1 MKVLHIIASMD
12 PRSGGPAEGVTQI
25 GNTLHAL
32 DVEQHVLT
40 LDAPGS
46 PFEQVANRYIYPMGR
61 PRCAG
66 RGPVASALNWA
77 NYSPAALDWGRT
89 HLRDFDACVVN
100 GLWNYSTRIAR
111 QLLVGSGV
119 PYVVYPHGMLDPW
132 FRSHYPMKHV
142 AKQLLWTFN
151 EGVLLREADAVLFTC
166 EEERLLARKTFMPY
180 SVRERV
186 IAYGAGAPPPPDPDQ
201 ITRFRALLPALGERP
216 YILFLS
222 RIHEKKGCD
231 LLVEAFA
238 KIAVDHPGLD
248 LVIAGPD
255 QAGLADDLRAR
266 ASKLGISDRIHWP
279 GMVGGA
285 AKYGAFRGARAFVL
299 PSHQENFGI
308 VVAEALACE
317 CPVLISDK
325 VNIWREVETEGAGIV
340 APDTAEGTLSLLR
353 RFLAL
358 DAASIGA
365 MVTCGKRLFDERFNT
380 EAAARDLVSVLS
392 DLKAGQKLPRWPAN

>member
-25 GNTLHAL
+25 GNTLRSL

-40 LDAPGS
+40 LDPPGS
-46 PFEQVANRYIYPMGR
+46 QFEQLANRSIYPMGR
-61 PRCAG
+61 PRSTG
-66 RGPVASALNWA
+66 RGSLDRARNWA
-77 NYSPAALDWGRT
+77 NYSPAALAWGRA
-89 HLRDFDACVVN
+89 HLHEFDACVVN

-132 FRSHYPMKHV
+132 FRSHYPLKHA
-142 AKQLLWTFN
+142 AKQVLWTSN

-166 EEERLLARKTFMPY
+166 EEERLLARRTFRPY
-180 SVRERV
+180 SARERV
-186 IAYGAGAPPPPDPDQ
+186 IAYGAGAPPPPDPGQ
-201 ITRFRALLPALGERP
+201 ITQFRALLPALGERP

-231 LLVEAFA
+231 LLVDAFA
-238 KIAVDHPGLD
+238 KVAAGEPDLD

-255 QAGLADDLRAR
+255 QVGLATGLRAR
-266 ASKLGISDRIHWP
+266 AAKLGIADRIHWP

-285 AKYGAFRGARAFVL
+285 AKYGAFRGARAFIL

-325 VNIWREVETEGAGIV
+325 VNIWREIAAEKAGIV
-340 APDTAEGTLSLLR
+340 APDTAQGTLSLLT
-353 RFLAL
+353 RFLSL
-358 DAASIGA
+358 DAAAVAA
-365 MVTCGKRLFDERFNT
+365 MVTNGKRLFDERFNT
-380 EAAARDLVSVLS
+380 VAAARDLVSVIS
-392 DLKAGQKLPRWPAN
+392 DLKAGQRPPRWPAG